1 MDVLRTWI
9 DEDCGR
15 ERAKLYRN
23 IDPESICIVGH
34 TIYFAH
40 NGCHH
45 NGSPSTVGHYKIELT
60 GCPFLITDP
69 EAIKREMER
78 FDFTGDLGYYNQ
90 TAELKNDTAR
100 LGGHDEEN

>member
-1 MDVLRTWI
+1 MDVLRTWV
-9 DEDCGR
+9 DKDSMQ

-40 NGCHH
+40 AGCHKK
-45 NGSPSTVGHYKIELT
+45 GTTTMIGHYRIELT
-60 GCPFLITDP
+60 DCPFFVTDP
-69 EAIKREMER
+69 EVIKQEMER

-90 TAELKNDTAR
+90 TAELKK
-100 LGGHDEEN
+100 